1 MIEIYAKRQRSK
13 RKDPQQ
19 EAIVSE
25 KSNLNDRTSRLISL
39 LIALKKG
46 WNGGPSPNIGVEK
59 FNLTQPIPDTV
70 VGSGDTAAHEMSEIV
85 QTLHQIKSM
94 QDTYAAAHAQ
104 RAEQLKQ
111 MQPAAAPVTAAPQA
125 QPEAT
130 PTTAALEELLLIK
143 QASNPFSRVWTYLI
157 AYNPFVS
164 ERNRGQRLALLRSLA
179 RVNANLKDIEEDV
192 LGMGE
197 SSILDSIYIAR
208 QLYSDA
214 KSSFFGTF
222 RRNIDQMLFDANK
235 HLEELKKQVG
245 EGEPIEKDK
254 PARPINPV
262 VKKTILEGIS
272 SVQEAISETPAI
284 EEPPEK
290 PADELKPGQ
299 KVISPKP
306 AEVPPEA
313 VAPEA
318 KTKRKKRKKVPV
330 VPAPPVVNDFI
341 DSDLEQAQHEARYRD
356 VVNYLNK
363 NIDTLAIS
371 SFEVINKNF
380 PEPWGSKIRQIYRN
394 VYNVGNLCIQKIR
407 KGEDYELDYVAFLKE
422 VGLIKSMEY
431 VATVEKN
438 TEGAEPGSMM
448 NKSKLN
454 SQADNFA
461 RAEYTRYQDMIQS
474 SGKVAQAS
482 AASRFIKRM
491 ITHIIPRKDRN
502 LRLMIS
508 RNIRQAREGLQGM
521 MDVLEDRHLNFRR
534 LTSTSDLF
542 FESLKHVYEGL
553 ADIADM
559 YNATMRMEKSYR
571 KQKEIKMTYDLIPVQ
586 DINALR
592 MMQTYLEKDSSNI
605 QKLEDFERSIME
617 ASEKLEA
624 LRR

>member
-19 EAIVSE
+19 EAIVGE

-70 VGSGDTAAHEMSEIV
+70 VGSGDTAAHELSEIV

-104 RAEQLKQ
+104 RSEQLKQ
-111 MQPAAAPVTAAPQA
+111 MQPAAAPAAPAPPQA
-125 QPEAT
+125 QPEST
-130 PTTAALEELLLIK
+130 PTIAALEELLLIK
-143 QASNPFSRVWTYLI
+143 QASNPFSRVWTHII

-235 HLEELKKQVG
+235 QLEELKKHVG
-245 EGEPIEKDK
+245 EGEPLEKDK
-254 PARPINPV
+254 PARPMNPV

-272 SVQEAISETPAI
+272 SAQEVISEPVS
-284 EEPPEK
+284 EESSEK
-290 PADELKPGQ
+290 PVDELTPGQ

-306 AEVPPEA
+306 AVPA
-313 VAPEA
+313 APVVEPQV
-318 KTKRKKRKKVPV
+318 TKKRKKKRKVPLA
-330 VPAPPVVNDFI
+330 PAPQVTSDFI
-341 DSDLEQAQHEARYRD
+341 DSDLEQAQYEERYREIAKF
-356 VVNYLNK
+356 LNK
-363 NIDTLAIS
+363 NIDVLAVS
-371 SFEVINKNF
+371 SFDIVNKNF
-380 PEPWGSKIRQIYRN
+380 PEPWGSKIKQAYRN
-394 VYNVGNLCIQKIR
+394 VYNIGNLTIYKIR
-407 KGEDYELDYVAFLKE
+407 HGQDYELDYVAFLKE

-431 VATVEKN
+431 VASIEQT

-448 NKSKLN
+448 NESELN

-461 RAEYTRYQDMIQS
+461 RSEYTRYQEMIQS
-474 SGKVAQAS
+474 VGKIAQAS

-534 LTSTSDLF
+534 LTSMSDLF
-542 FESLKHVYEGL
+542 FESLRHMYEGL

-571 KQKEIKMTYDLIPVQ
+571 KQREIKMTYDLIPAQ

-592 MMQTYLEKDSSNI
+592 MMQTYLEKDTSNI
-605 QKLEDFERSIME
+605 QKLEELEASIMD

-624 LRR
+624 LKK

>member
-19 EAIVSE
+19 EAIVGE

-70 VGSGDTAAHEMSEIV
+70 VGSGDAAAHELSEIV

-94 QDTYAAAHAQ
+94 QDTYASSHAQ

-111 MQPAAAPVTAAPQA
+111 IQPAAAPAAPPPS
-125 QPEAT
+125 QPEST
-130 PTTAALEELLLIK
+130 PTIAALEELLLIK
-143 QASNPFSRVWTYLI
+143 IASNPFSRVWTHI
-157 AYNPFVS
+157 TAYNPFVT

-179 RVNANLKDIEEDV
+179 RINGNLKDIEEDV

-235 HLEELKKQVG
+235 QLEELKKHVG
-245 EGEPIEKDK
+245 EGEPLEKDK

-262 VKKTILEGIS
+262 VKRTILEGIS
-272 SVQEAISETPAI
+272 SAQEVINEPVS
-284 EEPPEK
+284 EEPSEK
-290 PADELKPGQ
+290 PADELTPGQ
-299 KVISPKP
+299 KVITPKP
-306 AEVPPEA
+306 ADVPAP
-313 VAPEA
+313 VAEPQIT
-318 KTKRKKRKKVPV
+318 KKRKKRRKIPV
-330 VPAPPVVNDFI
+330 VPEPARVTSDFV
-341 DSDLEQAQHEARYRD
+341 DSDLEQAQYEERYRQ
-356 VVNYLNK
+356 VANFLNK

-371 SFEVINKNF
+371 SFDVVNKNF
-380 PEPWGSKIRQIYRN
+380 PEPWGSKIKQAYRN
-394 VYNVGNLCIQKIR
+394 VYNIGNLTIYKIR
-407 KGEDYELDYVAFLKE
+407 RGEDYELDYVAFLKE

-431 VATVEKN
+431 VASIEQT

-448 NKSKLN
+448 NESELN

-461 RAEYTRYQDMIQS
+461 RSEYTRYQEMVQS
-474 SGKVAQAS
+474 AGKVAQAS

-534 LTSTSDLF
+534 LTSMSDLF
-542 FESLKHVYEGL
+542 FESLKHMYEGL

-571 KQKEIKMTYDLIPVQ
+571 KQREIKMTYDLIPAQ

-592 MMQTYLEKDSSNI
+592 MMQKYLERDSANI
-605 QKLEDFERSIME
+605 QKLEELEASIMD

-624 LRR
+624 LTK